1 MIAFCTYNGG
11 CENVPHS
18 APKSLFLGLLES
30 SQLKS
35 VALCN
40 TASYSASVLENQF
53 VKDNVG

>member
-1 MIAFCTYNGG
+1 M
-11 CENVPHS
+11 PHS